1 MPIRGPCPHAVGD
14 IPWKWFSDKKWRE
27 KTFRNQLNHAKLAE
41 DGFLYIESENTIMC
55 YYCNLCVSPSDSV
68 EQVHRLKSPE
78 CTGLSTSLARE
89 SSPQAQRIPPTSS
102 AAAASNERPSQPRST
117 TDSSTSQIVPPTLV
131 SDDVDSYHYAVS
143 RPHPSVI
150 EPHCPHQPIN
160 QPETSVN
167 QPLPQISQ
175 LNPPV
180 NQPHSPVNELLT
192 SVSPPLPPVN
202 PPPPPVNPPLPQVN
216 PPLPQVNPP
225 LPPVNPPPPPVNPPL
240 PPVNPPL
247 PPVSELVTSV
257 SPPLLPVNPP
267 LPPISELITSVSPVN
282 PPLPPVNQSEPHRES
297 PLTGNENNH
306 LFPENNQRRDQRP
319 PNYTELGI
327 ITERPKRNEYA
338 LTVERL
344 RSFDNW
350 PRDHHIKVN
359 DLVEA
364 GFYYAGFGDCA
375 RCFYCGGGLRNWD
388 DQDDVFVE
396 HARWFPKCG
405 FIRQLMGQ
413 VFVDTVQELMKTER
427 VISYAMVAEKI
438 KRAPS
443 NFPEKSET
451 SQNAAVKAVIE
462 QGYDKNVVLEAAKH
476 LKENKKTISADQ
488 IIDYLLERNIDVS
501 LTSSDRYP
509 SDFVETC
516 IQNLDEV
523 KKVNSDL
530 RQQTVCKICMDK
542 EVALVFLPCGHFV
555 CCVECSQPLKNCPLC
570 RSLIKGSVRAFLS

>member
-55 YYCNLCVSPSDSV
+55 YYCNLCMSPSDNV
-68 EQVHRLKSPE
+68 EQAHRLKSPE

-89 SSPQAQRIPPTSS
+89 SSPQAQRIPPTS
-102 AAAASNERPSQPRST
+102 
-117 TDSSTSQIVPPTLV
+117 SQIVPPTLV

-160 QPETSVN
+160 QPF
-167 QPLPQISQ
+167 PQISQ

-192 SVSPPLPPVN
+192 SVSPPLPQVN

-216 PPLPQVNPP
+216 PPLH
-225 LPPVNPPPPPVNPPL
+225 
-240 PPVNPPL
+240 
-247 PPVSELVTSV
+247 PVSELVTSV

-327 ITERPKRNEYA
+327 ITERPKRNEYV

-405 FIRQLMGQ
+405 FIRQFMGQ
-413 VFVDTVQELMKTER
+413 VFVDTVQELMKTES
-427 VISYAMVAEKI
+427 VISYAMVADKI
-438 KRAPS
+438 KRAPT

-501 LTSSDRYP
+501 LTCSDRYP

-523 KKVNSDL
+523 KKVNTDL